1 MAYLRCANEVRCAW
15 VYLAGCMFTDAT
27 RKLGG
32 CSNTL
37 GGLSKLSYDNTS
49 QCPPLRGPT
58 KRNRPALTNAAA
70 ARSTVLV
77 DLPIRS
83 ATCLRV
89 KVGSATKIAST
100 ASGVFTRISAGVSTR
115 VFSSRVNCDA
125 GCAAIASV
133 NAYCA

>member
-1 MAYLRCANEVRCAW
+1 
-15 VYLAGCMFTDAT
+15 MFTDAT

-32 CSNTL
+32 CSNSL
-37 GGLSKLSYDNTS
+37 GGLSKQSYDNTS

-83 ATCLRV
+83 ATCVRV
-89 KVGSATKIAST
+89 RAGSLAKSANT
-100 ASGVFTRISAGVSTR
+100 ASGVFARISTFISTGVSTLT
-115 VFSSRVNCDA
+115 FSGGV
-125 GCAAIASV
+125 G
-133 NAYCA
+133 